1 MSVRTIIRI
10 AFDALEGNRLRTGLT
25 MLGVIIGVA
34 AVITMVALGRGA
46 QTAIEE
52 QIRGAGTNVIAV
64 MAGSLNIGGV
74 RQGPGAATT
83 LTPQDVDAI
92 RALPGVQFA
101 VASVNT
107 RQQIIGGAQNW
118 STSVQ
123 GTDVDLPTIRS
134 WPVRYGRFFTA
145 QDVRSLANVAVL
157 GAVVSTTLFGE
168 DVDPTSQVVRIK
180 GQPFRV
186 IGVMT
191 SKGVAAMGQD
201 QDDAVFVP
209 YTTAQHKLLGISSIQ
224 GATVSAASADDV
236 ARVASAI
243 GDLLRVRHRIAVGAA
258 DDFTVRTLEEMAA
271 IRTQA
276 TETMTVLL
284 AGIAGVS
291 LLVGGIGIMNIMLVS
306 VTERTREIGLRM
318 AVGAKG
324 RDVLL
329 QFLIEAAAISLAG
342 GTCGIAL
349 GFGLSR
355 ALTILL
361 QWPTTFA
368 PTAVALAFGFSAVV
382 GMFFGFYPARRAA
395 RLDPI
400 EALRYE

>member
-1 MSVRTIIRI
+1 MSSRTIVRI

-46 QTAIEE
+46 QNAIED
-52 QIRGAGTNVIAV
+52 QIRSAGTNVIAV
-64 MAGSLNIGGV
+64 VAGSLNIGGV
-74 RQGPGAATT
+74 RQGAGAAST
-83 LTPQDVDAI
+83 LTAQDVDAI
-92 RALPGVQFA
+92 RAIAGVQFA

-107 RQQIIGGAQNW
+107 RQQVIGATQNW

-123 GTDVDLPTIRS
+123 GTDVDLPGIRA
-134 WPVRYGRFFTA
+134 WPIQYGRFFTM
-145 QDVRSLANVAVL
+145 QEVRSLANVAVL
-157 GAVVSTTLFGE
+157 GTVVSHALFGE
-168 DVDPTSQVVRIK
+168 GVDPTGQIVRIK
-180 GQPFRV
+180 NLPFRV
-186 IGVMT
+186 VGVLT

-201 QDDAVFVP
+201 QDDVVFVP
-209 YTTAQHKLLGISSIQ
+209 YTTVQHKLLGITYLQ
-224 GATVSAASADDV
+224 GVTVSAASADEVPHV
-236 ARVASAI
+236 ATAI
-243 GDLLRVRHRIAVGAA
+243 GDLLRVRHRIAPGAQ

-271 IRTQA
+271 IRTQS

-284 AGIAGVS
+284 AGIAAVS

-329 QFLIEAAAISLAG
+329 QFLVEAATISLVG
-342 GTCGIAL
+342 GACGIAL
-349 GFGLSR
+349 GYGLSR
-355 ALTILL
+355 ALTQFLT
-361 QWPTTFA
+361 WPTTFA
-368 PTAVALAFGFSAVV
+368 PEAMALAFGFSALV
-382 GMFFGFYPARRAA
+382 GIFFGFYPARRAA